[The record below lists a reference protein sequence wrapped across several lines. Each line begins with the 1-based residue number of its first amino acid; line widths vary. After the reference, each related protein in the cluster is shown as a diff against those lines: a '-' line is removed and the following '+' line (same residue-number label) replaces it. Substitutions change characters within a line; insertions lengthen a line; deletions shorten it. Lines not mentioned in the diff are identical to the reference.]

1 MELYLWL
8 IFSLSVGLTAGI
20 FQNLF
25 AKKYMVSNGDCFS
38 FTLLR
43 TIFSCV
49 VLVLV
54 AVISGDLSTPSLYT
68 VLFGALY
75 GFVTCT
81 STVANT
87 MALSAGSYAATSLL
101 CSLQMLIPAFSGYFI
116 WNEEIHYG
124 QYIGVML
131 LFVGLF
137 LCSWQGRGERFSLK
151 WFVCCLCNILA
162 VGTLGIVQKFH
173 QNSDFKQELNAF
185 LIVAFAVSIVYLAVV
200 LLVMQRIPSM
210 RTTGK
215 TTLRLGLVAVLV
227 GACTAG
233 NNLINTDLVG
243 RMSSIVIFPVYNGS
257 FMLLTLL
264 ASILLFREKF
274 KARQIAGFLIGA
286 IGILFIGNV
295 MKNFS

>member
-8 IFSLSVGLTAGI
+8 IFSLAIGLTAGI

-25 AKKYMVSNGDCFS
+25 AKKYMVSDGDCFS

-43 TIFSCV
+43 TFFSCV

-54 AVISGDLSTPSLYT
+54 AVISGDLATPSLYT

-75 GFVTCT
+75 GFLTCT

-87 MALSAGSYAATSLL
+87 LALAKGGYATTSLV

-124 QYIGVML
+124 QYIGIVL
-131 LFVGLF
+131 LFIGLF
-137 LCSWQGRGERFSLK
+137 LCLWQGKEQRFSLK
-151 WFVCCLCNILA
+151 WLLCCLCNIAA

-185 LIVAFAVSIVYLAVV
+185 LIVAFAVSILYLGAV
-200 LLVMQRIPSM
+200 LLLLQRSPSTH
-210 RTTGK
+210 TTGK
-215 TTLRLGLVAVLV
+215 LSLPLALVAALV

-243 RMSSIVIFPVYNGS
+243 RMSSIIIFPVYNGA

-264 ASILLFREKF
+264 ASVLLFGEKF
-274 KARQIAGFLIGA
+274 KVRQIAGFLIGA
-286 IGILFIGNV
+286 VGIVFIGNLV
-295 MKNFS
+295 KNFL